1 MMLTLGAVLPAGAG
15 PTELSTLL
23 LPSTWPAAGRP
34 ADLAAWVGYAAWAWS
49 QSGCTRSPAWP
60 PGILAVGLLPLWQ
73 ILHGGPVTFS
83 GAAFPLG
90 VLLRVETGCVVVALA
105 KVQAGERDAG
115 LVAAVVRRQAAAI
128 ASSRAEIDRSMA
140 GLPAL
145 VFHRDCAADG
155 TSRRGHR
162 GGDIAVVTGW
172 PPTAL
177 AGMDSPVPLALAE
190 MSFAGCLA
198 RMLRDDTL
206 VVEGQNRPPDRAG
219 CGRRELD
226 GTVRRQLGGKVS
238 LAQGADG
245 LSCALEVPLAPAAA
259 AHTLRTKFRPAARRA
274 EAPNGARRLCG
285 EAKPRGGA
293 APGV

>member
-1 MMLTLGAVLPAGAG
+1 
-15 PTELSTLL
+15 
-23 LPSTWPAAGRP
+23 
-34 ADLAAWVGYAAWAWS
+34 VG
-49 QSGCTRSPAWP
+49 
-60 PGILAVGLLPLWQ
+60 
-73 ILHGGPVTFS
+73 
-83 GAAFPLG
+83 
-90 VLLRVETGCVVVALA
+90 TGCVGVALA

-128 ASSRAEIDRSMA
+128 AASRAEVDRVMA

-177 AGMDSPVPLALAE
+177 AGMDSLVPLALAE

-226 GTVRRQLGGKVS
+226 GTVRRRLGG
-238 LAQGADG
+238 ANWAAPIGRQGQPGAG
-245 LSCALEVPLAPAAA
+245 GGWAVLRAEGPAGAGRRRSYPTHEVPTCGPKGRGAEWRPPP
-259 AHTLRTKFRPAARRA
+259 LRRSQAARRR
-274 EAPNGARRLCG
+274 GARRLRG
-285 EAKPRGGA
+285 TRVKPSCAGYQIL
-293 APGV
+293 